1 MVTYKS
7 FTGRTYANNDRDWQE
22 IALEVFRFQANAC
35 AVYRD
40 YLQYL
45 GKKPADVQTIAEIP
59 FLPISFFKTHLV
71 QSGNWP
77 EAEVFIS
84 SATTGTV
91 TSRHALPDKTFYLR
105 HALRL
110 FEAEYGAISNY
121 HVLALL
127 PAYLERPGSSLIA
140 MADFFIRESGSSES
154 GFFLYNLG
162 ELTARIRKLLETN
175 RRVLLL
181 GVTFALLDLADQL
194 SAPFDQRLMVMETGG
209 MKGRRP
215 EITRSE
221 LHGFLTERLGVP
233 AIHSEYGMTELL
245 SQAYSKGGGIF
256 NTNASLRVFIRDITN
271 PLELVPLGETGGVN
285 VVDLANVH
293 SCSFIE
299 TQDLG
304 KLHRNGTFEILGR
317 MDNSDVRGCNL
328 LVK

>member
-7 FTGRTYANNDRDWQE
+7 FGGRTYAYNDTEWQE
-22 IALEVFRFQANAC
+22 IALEIFRFQAAQC

-40 YLQYL
+40 YLTFL
-45 GKKPADVQTIAEIP
+45 GKNPARVQTLWDIP
-59 FLPISFFKTHLV
+59 FLPISFFKTHSIR
-71 QSGNWP
+71 SGNWVD
-77 EAEVFIS
+77 AEVFS
-84 SATTGTV
+84 SSGTTGVV
-91 TSRHALPDKTFYLR
+91 TSRHALPDKQFYLR

-110 FEAEYGAISNY
+110 FQAEYGALSNY

-140 MADFFIRESGSSES
+140 MADFFIRESESTES
-154 GFFLYNLG
+154 GFFLYDLK
-162 ELTARIRKLLETN
+162 ELATRIRRLILSDRK
-175 RRVLLL
+175 VLLL

-194 SAPFDQRLMVMETGG
+194 KVPYNDQLIVMETGG

-215 EITRSE
+215 EITRGE
-221 LHGFLTERLGVP
+221 LHRYLTEKLGVS

-245 SQAYSKGGGIF
+245 SQAYSKGSGVFHG
-256 NTNASLRVFIRDITN
+256 NASLRVLVRDVTS
-271 PLELVPLGETGGVN
+271 PLEPVEFGETGAIN
-285 VVDLANVH
+285 VIDLANVH

-304 KLHRNGTFEILGR
+304 KLHENGTFEILGR

-328 LVK
+328 LVE